1 MSTDNTFI
9 NPLNNTNVKS
19 QKEEYHPI
27 EFYSLGK
34 INPNKL
40 DINIYSNNYQKKLN
54 SKINYNHSSHD
65 LFDRNILSVNH
76 PYFDKY
82 KEVKPRYK
90 ISSFDKNENNYLEPL
105 LSLKTRNEDN
115 MESQKQNNI
124 NSLEWFHV
132 IKKKVYISD
141 QNSKIRRGN
150 NITTS
155 QFYQEKG
162 ISNTPMSKNNDSKG
176 FDFHTGENNTIN
188 RIFSIKRFKVNN
200 ENLSIQ
206 KEHFPKGDEIAQ
218 IESEN
223 NYWRKLRIVNNS
235 MKNNTCINNN
245 SVDTKKPNE
254 KKLKENFLYFDK
266 NQKNIIRHKNWWKI
280 DP

>member
-19 QKEEYHPI
+19 PKEEYHPI

-115 MESQKQNNI
+115 MKSQKQNNI

-132 IKKKVYISD
+132 IKKK
-141 QNSKIRRGN
+141 
-150 NITTS
+150 
-155 QFYQEKG
+155 F
-162 ISNTPMSKNNDSKG
+162 
-176 FDFHTGENNTIN
+176 
-188 RIFSIKRFKVNN
+188 IFQTK
-200 ENLSIQ
+200 IQ
-206 KEHFPKGDEIAQ
+206 KLEEEIISQ
-218 IESEN
+218 Q
-223 NYWRKLRIVNNS
+223 VNF
-235 MKNNTCINNN
+235 I
-245 SVDTKKPNE
+245 KK
-254 KKLKENFLYFDK
+254 
-266 NQKNIIRHKNWWKI
+266 RG
-280 DP
+280 